1 MEYLGYFW
9 VASFITI
16 VLSTGFLIS
25 TLMSGEYK
33 KTSQMIFLG
42 LIIMGLCVMS
52 FIYLFPSESKDW
64 LHTFSDI
71 GQAFGVLNTL
81 FSGFAF
87 VGIYIT
93 FKTQR
98 EQLEVQKSES
108 AMLMLKESFS
118 ELKALGER
126 YESEINDCSVYFNKC
141 KPMDNFTD
149 PVRFF
154 LEKNGISCAEQQS
167 FCTLFRQSLW
177 SISQREQ
184 APSHQLSKA
193 DSDLLE
199 SLLKKYNSDKHL
211 YISYNLYHTNT
222 LSSLAKTMNGDI
234 GKTVNYRQ
242 IRSYLRSI
250 EVVLK
255 SFLDKKASYPEL
267 ENLFS
272 IWQCS
277 LSDEQLHVIFYFAF
291 YFYPHMG
298 ETERRLGEL
307 LEKSSLFEYFHER
320 IVNSLLGRMGVE
332 FRPFTAEWFL
342 ERNTI
347 PR

>member
-42 LIIMGLCVMS
+42 LIIVGLCVMS
-52 FIYLFPSESKDW
+52 FIYLFPRESKDW

-98 EQLEVQKSES
+98 EQLEVQKNES

-126 YESEINDCSVYFNKC
+126 YESEINDCSVYINKC
-141 KPMDNFTD
+141 ERDSAPSYT
-149 PVRFF
+149 RFF
-154 LEKNGISCAEQQS
+154 LKKMALAMKNKQV
-167 FCTLFRQSLW
+167 
-177 SISQREQ
+177 SI
-184 APSHQLSKA
+184 LC
-193 DSDLLE
+193 
-199 SLLKKYNSDKHL
+199 SDKVYGVYL
-211 YISYNLYHTNT
+211 NENKLQVTN
-222 LSSLAKTMNGDI
+222 
-234 GKTVNYRQ
+234 
-242 IRSYLRSI
+242 
-250 EVVLK
+250 
-255 SFLDKKASYPEL
+255 
-267 ENLFS
+267 
-272 IWQCS
+272 
-277 LSDEQLHVIFYFAF
+277 
-291 YFYPHMG
+291 
-298 ETERRLGEL
+298 
-307 LEKSSLFEYFHER
+307 
-320 IVNSLLGRMGVE
+320 
-332 FRPFTAEWFL
+332 
-342 ERNTI
+342 
-347 PR
+347 